1 MQPWLIQQHSTLNN
15 PQVLE
20 LFLGQDRLHKGAM
33 FESKC
38 IHAAS
43 YRKRKN
49 TWKTEQLCAFPLEA
63 CFCWLNPLVES
74 PCFVEITIYICIYI
88 YVYICIYIYRPPWSP
103 NSAVPRVSAA
113 GPPQKCPPEITMR
126 CSSAWRPLANKDFS
140 SAPERPCRGDC
151 AGRKGKLT
159 C

>member
-1 MQPWLIQQHSTLNN
+1 MQPWLIQQHWTLNN

-43 YRKRKN
+43 YRKKKN

-74 PCFVEITIYICIYI
+74 PCFVEITIYIYIYI
-88 YVYICIYIYRPPWSP
+88 WMYIYIYRPPWSP
-103 NSAVPRVSAA
+103 QLSRASRVSRRAA
-113 GPPQKCPPEITMR
+113 PGVSPWDHHAVQQRMATLGEQRLQLGAGETLPR
-126 CSSAWRPLANKDFS
+126 RL
-140 SAPERPCRGDC
+140 CR
-151 AGRKGKLT
+151 
-159 C
+159 